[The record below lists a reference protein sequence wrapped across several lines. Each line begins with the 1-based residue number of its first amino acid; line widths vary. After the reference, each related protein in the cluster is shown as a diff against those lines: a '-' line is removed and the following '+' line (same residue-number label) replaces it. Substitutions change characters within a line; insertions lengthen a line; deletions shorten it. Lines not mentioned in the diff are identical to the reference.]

1 MASISTMHGGSFWFT
16 WTSLWRR
23 EVVRFLR
30 QRSRVIGALG
40 TPVVFW
46 IILGAGLGRSLTV
59 PDVESMTYLEFSFPA
74 ALLTILMFTA
84 IFSTFSI
91 IEDRH
96 AGFMQGVIVSPAPR
110 HAIALGK
117 VCGGVTLA
125 VGQAALFLALAPTA
139 RIALDIP
146 RIVVT
151 VATLTLVA
159 FALTSFGA
167 WLAWRMESTQGFHA
181 VMNLLLMP
189 MLVLS
194 GGFFPAE
201 GSAGWLRAAMAANP
215 LCYCVGLLRA
225 SLYISRDMPYAA
237 PPGGVALSLG
247 ICTAFAAIM
256 FHLFT
261 RAVTRDSAAALT

>member
-1 MASISTMHGGSFWFT
+1 MVDATAMHRESFLLAWVA
-16 WTSLWRR
+16 LWRR
-23 EVVRFLR
+23 EVIRFLR

-40 TPVVFW
+40 TPLVFW
-46 IILGAGLGRSLTV
+46 IILGAGLGRSLSV
-59 PDVESMTYLEFSFPA
+59 PGVDSMTYLEFSFPA

-91 IEDRH
+91 IEDRQ

-117 VCGGVTLA
+117 VSGGVTLA
-125 VGQAALFLALAPTA
+125 VGQAALFLALAPMA
-139 RIALDIP
+139 GIALNAP
-146 RIVVT
+146 RVVLT
-151 VATLTLVA
+151 LAALTLVA

-194 GGFFPAE
+194 GGFFPAG
-201 GSAGWLRAAMAANP
+201 GSATWLRATMAANP
-215 LCYCVGLLRA
+215 LSYCVGLLRA
-225 SLYISRDMPYAA
+225 SLYLGSDAPHAA
-237 PPGGVALSLG
+237 PPGGISMSLA
-247 ICTAFAAIM
+247 ICAAFAAIM

-261 RAVTRDSAAALT
+261 RAVSRDSAAAVT

>member
-1 MASISTMHGGSFWFT
+1 MSDGVAIHNESFRLACAA
-16 WTSLWRR
+16 LWRR

-40 TPVVFW
+40 TPLVFW
-46 IILGAGLGRSLTV
+46 IILGAGLGRSLSV
-59 PDVESMTYLEFSFPA
+59 PGVDSMTYLEFSFPA

-96 AGFMQGVIVSPAPR
+96 AGFMQGVVVSPAPR

-117 VCGGVTLA
+117 VSGGVTLA
-125 VGQAALFLALAPTA
+125 VGQATLFLALAPA
-139 RIALDIP
+139 AGIALDLP
-146 RIVVT
+146 RIT
-151 VATLTLVA
+151 ATLASLTLAA

-194 GGFFPAE
+194 GGFFPAG

-215 LCYCVGLLRA
+215 LSYCVALLRT
-225 SLYISRDMPYAA
+225 SLYLGSDMPHTA
-237 PPGGVALSLG
+237 PPGGVGLSMG
-247 ICTAFAAIM
+247 ICAGFAAIM
-256 FHLFT
+256 FLLFT
-261 RAVTRDSAAALT
+261 RAVSRDAAAAVT

>member
-1 MASISTMHGGSFWFT
+1 MAKPTTTREGAFGLA
-16 WTSLWRR
+16 WTALWRR

-40 TPVVFW
+40 TPLVFW
-46 IILGAGLGRSLTV
+46 IILGAGLGRSLSV
-59 PDVESMTYLEFSFPA
+59 PGVDSMTYLEFSFPA

-139 RIALDIP
+139 GIALDLP
-146 RIVVT
+146 RIAAT
-151 VATLTLVA
+151 IAALTLTA

-194 GGFFPAE
+194 GGFFPAG
-201 GSAGWLRAAMAANP
+201 GSATWLRAAMAANP
-215 LCYCVGLLRA
+215 LSYCVALLRA
-225 SLYISRDMPYAA
+225 SLYFGSDMPHTA
-237 PPGGVALSLG
+237 PPGGVGLSMG
-247 ICTAFAAIM
+247 ICVGFAAIM
-256 FHLFT
+256 FLLFT
-261 RAVTRDSAAALT
+261 RAVSRDAAAAVT

>member
-1 MASISTMHGGSFWFT
+1 MSNAAMMHEGSFGLA

-40 TPVVFW
+40 TPLVFW
-46 IILGAGLGRSLTV
+46 IILGAGLGRSLSV
-59 PDVESMTYLEFSFPA
+59 PGVDSMTYLEFSFPA

-96 AGFMQGVIVSPAPR
+96 AGFMQGVIVSPASR
-110 HAIALGK
+110 RAIALGK
-117 VCGGVTLA
+117 VSGGVTLA
-125 VGQAALFLALAPTA
+125 VGQAALFLALAPMA
-139 RIALDIP
+139 GIALNMP
-146 RIVVT
+146 RILL
-151 VATLTLVA
+151 ALAAMTLVA

-194 GGFFPAE
+194 GGFFPAG
-201 GSAGWLRAAMAANP
+201 GSAAWLRATMAANP
-215 LCYCVGLLRA
+215 LSYCVGLLRA
-225 SLYISRDMPYAA
+225 SLYAGSDAPHAA
-237 PPGGVALSLG
+237 PPGGGAWSLG
-247 ICTAFAAIM
+247 ICAAFAAIM

-261 RAVTRDSAAALT
+261 RAVSRDSAAALT